1 MQNIKRL
8 YYCVENILSG
18 LQSVQYVAERVWI
31 TLRKCGSLFFQDLCG
46 DSMIF
51 NNWYQDLTPLLHSKV
66 WLNMMDVPNAN
77 LFYDL
82 VFAAM
87 ILMYL
92 TYTWGNS
99 VHQQS
104 KRKNP
109 ADYENDE

>member
-1 MQNIKRL
+1 MQLITINI
-8 YYCVENILSG
+8 VT
-18 LQSVQYVAERVWI
+18 VV
-31 TLRKCGSLFFQDLCG
+31 
-46 DSMIF
+46 
-51 NNWYQDLTPLLHSKV
+51 
-66 WLNMMDVPNAN
+66 AN

-99 VHQQS
+99 VHEQG

-109 ADYENDE
+109 ADFENDE

>member
-1 MQNIKRL
+1 MAFIGQQ
-8 YYCVENILSG
+8 G
-18 LQSVQYVAERVWI
+18 VA
-31 TLRKCGSLFFQDLCG
+31 KYG
-46 DSMIF
+46 
-51 NNWYQDLTPLLHSKV
+51 
-66 WLNMMDVPNAN
+66 VPNAN

-82 VFAAM
+82 AFAAM